1 MTEVSEVRNLVS
13 CFCALITSCTT
24 LLVLYCKE
32 KTKDISNI
40 NIYIYTHM
48 RVYDNMKDRYTQ
60 THNIYTNIFLSRL
73 LSVIAVVTAV
83 NQKLGSGQTYP
94 DTI

>member
-1 MTEVSEVRNLVS
+1 
-13 CFCALITSCTT
+13 
-24 LLVLYCKE
+24 
-32 KTKDISNI
+32 
-40 NIYIYTHM
+40 M